1 MIPPLPIESYPENT
15 LEGLIAREWVSL
27 IRECEDHTI
36 DLDSLRG
43 PLQEVIANHRAAMH
57 EAGWSQLYQHAF
69 LVQLRNDLTEL
80 AHAHPVTRQF
90 IQLLTIELEFN

>member
-1 MIPPLPIESYPENT
+1 MIPTLPIERYPQNT
-15 LEGLIAREWVSL
+15 LEGTIAREWVGM

-36 DLDSLRG
+36 NLEPIS
-43 PLQEVIANHRAAMH
+43 EVISGSRALMRD
-57 EAGWSQLYQHAF
+57 AGWPAVYQHNF

-80 AHAHPVTRQF
+80 THAHPVTRQF